1 MENRKKEIKEKCCI
15 FSKSIDADFD
25 YQENL
30 QSYNDDVLKI
40 IRCSINNF
48 VVNSVFQ
55 NGVVTVHG
63 KSKIFLTYI
72 SESSACL
79 SCAEFEED
87 FEKNISV
94 DTDEQEIFT
103 DIFVCNKYCNYR
115 IINQRRVDIHNSFQ
129 INICAYAQS
138 GAQMLDDCDD
148 VMIDKQSVSYIS
160 RVGSA
165 YVKSD
170 FEDET
175 SVSDG
180 AVKKVINVFAN
191 TNCREVKLIDDKMLV
206 KTDICFSVLYTVD
219 ADKEEIRRCEK
230 NTEVSTI
237 IDIPGIKES
246 DIPIVKAKVGNLF
259 YKVKADEN
267 NELTVIELMG
277 DVNFD
282 CVVYRQCSVNIPDD
296 CYSLKCN
303 TENVLSQ
310 IELSTDYELR
320 KESCNETLVFEFESV
335 NIKQVL
341 DLSLCFSDANTIE
354 MGAFVYDANGELQYI
369 TDRKKIDSIKGS
381 QIQAYITSFDFVIK
395 SESVIEVRV
404 VIAYISLDF
413 NRKKFTV
420 LSDVEMKG
428 ESNFESPALVI
439 YFADKNERLWDIA
452 KTFKTSVEL
461 IKKENEIT
469 KDFCETSRILIIPGV

>member
-1 MENRKKEIKEKCCI
+1 MENRKTEIKEKCCI
-15 FSKSIDADFD
+15 FSKSIDVDLD

-87 FEKNISV
+87 FEKNISL

-103 DIFVCNKYCNYR
+103 DISICNKYCNYR

-129 INICAYAQS
+129 INVCAYAQS
-138 GAQMLDDCDD
+138 GAQMLEECDD
-148 VMIDKQSVSYIS
+148 VLIDKQNVSYIS

-175 SVSDG
+175 TVSDG

-191 TNCREVKLIDDKMLV
+191 TNCKEAKLIDDKMLV
-206 KTDICFSVLYTVD
+206 KTDVCFSILYTVD
-219 ADKEEIRRCEK
+219 AEKEEVRRCEK

-237 IDIPGIKES
+237 IDIPGIKEN
-246 DIPIVKAKVGNLF
+246 DITIVRSKVGNLF

-267 NELTVIELMG
+267 NELHVIELMG
-277 DVNFD
+277 DVIFD

-296 CYSLKCN
+296 CYSLRCS

-320 KESCNETLVFEFESV
+320 KESCNETLVFEFESL
-335 NIKQVL
+335 NIKQIL
-341 DLSLCFSDANTIE
+341 DLSLTFSDTNTVE
-354 MGAFVYDANGELQYI
+354 MGAFVYDSNGELQFV
-369 TDRKKIDSIKGS
+369 TDRKKIDAIKGN
-381 QIQAYITSFDFVIK
+381 QVQAYITSFDYVIK
-395 SESVIEVRV
+395 TESVIEVRV
-404 VIAYISLDF
+404 VISYVSLDF
-413 NRKKFTV
+413 SKKKFTV

-428 ESNFESPALVI
+428 DSNFDTPALVV

-469 KDFCETSRILIIPGV
+469 KDFCETSRVLIIPGV

>member
-1 MENRKKEIKEKCCI
+1 MENRKTEIKEKCCI

-30 QSYNDDVLKI
+30 QSYNDDILKI
-40 IRCSINNF
+40 IRCSVNNF

-55 NGVVTVHG
+55 NGVITVHG

-87 FEKNISV
+87 FEKNITV
-94 DTDEQEIFT
+94 ETDEQEIFA
-103 DIFVCNKYCNYR
+103 DVYVCNKYCNCR

-129 INICAYAQS
+129 LNICAYVQS
-138 GAQMLDDCDD
+138 GAEMLDECDD
-148 VMIDKQSVSYIS
+148 LLIDKQPVSYIS
-160 RVGSA
+160 RIGSA

-180 AVKKVINVFAN
+180 PIKKIINVFAN

-206 KTDICFSVLYTVD
+206 KTDIHFSVLYTVD
-219 ADKEEIRRCEK
+219 GDREEVRRCEK
-230 NTEVSTI
+230 STEVSTI
-237 IDIPGIKES
+237 VDIPGIKEN
-246 DIPIVKAKVGNLF
+246 DIPIVRAKIGNLF
-259 YKVKADEN
+259 YKIKADVN

-277 DVNFD
+277 DINLV
-282 CVVYRQCSVNIPDD
+282 CAVYRQCSINLADD
-296 CYSLKCN
+296 CYSLRCN
-303 TENVLSQ
+303 TENKLSQ
-310 IELSTDYELR
+310 IELNTDYELR
-320 KESCNETLVFEFESV
+320 KESSNETLRFEFQSV
-335 NIKQVL
+335 SIKQIL
-341 DLSLCFSDANTIE
+341 DLSVSFSDDSTIE
-354 MGAFVYDANGELQYI
+354 MGAFIYDSNNEIQYI
-369 TDRKKIDSIKGS
+369 TEKQKVEITKAS
-381 QIQAYITSFDFVIK
+381 QLQAYITSFDFVMK
-395 SESVIEVRV
+395 SENVIEVRL
-404 VIAYISLDF
+404 VIAYVSLKF
-413 NRKKFTV
+413 ERKKFSI
-420 LSDVEMKG
+420 LSDVELKG
-428 ESNFESPALVI
+428 EANFDTPALVV

-469 KDFCETSRILIIPGV
+469 KDFCETKRVLLIPGV